1 MKKELLICIITLLA
15 CTLGAC
21 LEENNKKPS
30 DLDVIEETSTE
41 EATTEECIPKVKVLN
56 IAEGGFIDWK
66 YGDIEFEHLTGH
78 VMRMTDTTVTFQIID
93 FRLDDTEPN
102 GFSITFTDEISTF
115 EVTEDVEVWT
125 LIGANFWM
133 KIPFEDMDNYD
144 AMNGYKAFWMPLLDD
159 EGKVYAIVERYV
171 P

>member
-1 MKKELLICIITLLA
+1 MKKVLLICIITLLA
-15 CTLGAC
+15 FTLGAC

-41 EATTEECIPKVKVLN
+41 EVTTEECIPKVQVLS
-56 IAEGGFIDWK
+56 ISEELK

-125 LIGANFWM
+125 IIQAQFYM